1 LHPCFSSK
9 VEFDIV
15 AEGAP
20 TGEVA
25 ARVVST
31 VNMRRV
37 TASLMFRRKV
47 EEKSCSVQTFVVFGG

>member
-1 LHPCFSSK
+1 M
-9 VEFDIV
+9 